1 MKFVDMSSDVGL
13 RMDIEEFVIAKERD
27 DLVFYSLEPV
37 AAQIEEY
44 DVIADGV
51 VNSLAANKPLIDTFP
66 GRERAHYWA
75 GMWTNAFYGFTVGMI
90 FLALVTI
97 ILVVRGGGI

>member
-13 RMDIEEFVIAKERD
+13 QMDVEEFVIAKERE

-37 AAQIEEY
+37 AAQVEEY
-44 DVIADGV
+44 DAIADGV
-51 VNSLAANKPLIDTFP
+51 VNSLVANKPLIDAFP

-75 GMWTNAFYGFTVGMI
+75 GMWTNAFYGFTVAMI
-90 FLALVTI
+90 LLALLTI
-97 ILVVRGGGI
+97 VLRVRGGM

>member
-13 RMDIEEFVIAKERD
+13 QMDVEDFVIAKERE

-44 DVIADGV
+44 EVIADGV
-51 VNSLAANKPLIDTFP
+51 VNSLVASKPLIDTYP

-75 GMWTNAFYGFTVGMI
+75 GMWTNAFYGFTVAMI

-97 ILVVRGGGI
+97 ILRVRGGI

>member
-13 RMDIEEFVIAKERD
+13 RMDVEEWVIAKERE

-44 DVIADGV
+44 DALADGV
-51 VNSLAANKPLIDTFP
+51 VNSLVADKPLIESFP
-66 GRERAHYWA
+66 GRDRAHYWA
-75 GMWTNAFYGFTVGMI
+75 GMWTNAFYGFTVAMI
-90 FLALVTI
+90 LLALLTI
-97 ILVVRGGGI
+97 VLRVRGGM

>member
-13 RMDIEEFVIAKERD
+13 RMDIEEFVVAVERK
-27 DLVFYSLEPV
+27 DLVFYSLESV

-44 DVIADGV
+44 EVIADGV

-75 GMWTNAFYGFTVGMI
+75 GMWTNAFYGFTVAMI
-90 FLALVTI
+90 FLALLTI
-97 ILVVRGGGI
+97 ILRVRGGM

>member
-13 RMDIEEFVIAKERD
+13 QMDVEEFVIAQERE

-37 AAQIEEY
+37 AAQVEEY
-44 DVIADGV
+44 DAIATGV
-51 VNSLAANKPLIDTFP
+51 VNSLSASMPLLEAYP

-75 GMWTNAFYGFTVGMI
+75 GVWTNAFYGFTVAMI
-90 FLALVTI
+90 LLALLTI
-97 ILVVRGGGI
+97 VLRVRGGM

>member
-13 RMDIEEFVIAKERD
+13 RMDVEEFVIALERK
-27 DLVFYSLEPV
+27 DLIFYSLEPV
-37 AAQIEEY
+37 MAQIEEY
-44 DVIADGV
+44 EALADGV

-75 GMWTNAFYGFTVGMI
+75 GMWTNAFYGFTVAMI
-90 FLALVTI
+90 FLALLTV
-97 ILVVRGGGI
+97 ILRVRGGM

>member
-13 RMDIEEFVIAKERD
+13 RMDVEEWVIAKERE
-27 DLVFYSLEPV
+27 DLVFYSLESV

-44 DVIADGV
+44 DALADGV
-51 VNSLAANKPLIDTFP
+51 VNSLVADKPLIETFP

-75 GMWTNAFYGFTVGMI
+75 GMWTNAFYGFTVAMI
-90 FLALVTI
+90 LLALLTI
-97 ILVVRGGGI
+97 VLRVRGGM

>member
-13 RMDIEEFVIAKERD
+13 RMDVEEFVVAVERK
-27 DLVFYSLEPV
+27 DLVFYSLESV

-44 DVIADGV
+44 EVIADGV

-75 GMWTNAFYGFTVGMI
+75 GMWTNAFYRFTVAMI
-90 FLALVTI
+90 FLALLTI
-97 ILVVRGGGI
+97 VLRVRGGM

>member
-13 RMDIEEFVIAKERD
+13 RMDVEEFVVAVERK
-27 DLVFYSLEPV
+27 DLVFYSLESV

-44 DVIADGV
+44 EVIADGV

-75 GMWTNAFYGFTVGMI
+75 GMWTNAFYGFTVAMI
-90 FLALVTI
+90 FLALLTI
-97 ILVVRGGGI
+97 VLRVRGGM

>member
-13 RMDIEEFVIAKERD
+13 RMDVEEWVIAKERE

-51 VNSLAANKPLIDTFP
+51 VNSLVANKPLIEAFP

-75 GMWTNAFYGFTVGMI
+75 GMWTNAFYGFTVAMI
-90 FLALVTI
+90 LLALLTI
-97 ILVVRGGGI
+97 VLRVRGGM

>member
-13 RMDIEEFVIAKERD
+13 RMDVEEWVIAKERE

-44 DVIADGV
+44 DALADGV
-51 VNSLAANKPLIDTFP
+51 VNSLVADKPLIESFP

-75 GMWTNAFYGFTVGMI
+75 GMWTNAFYGFTVAMI
-90 FLALVTI
+90 LLALLTI
-97 ILVVRGGGI
+97 VLRVRGGM

>member
-13 RMDIEEFVIAKERD
+13 RMDVEEFVVAVERK
-27 DLVFYSLEPV
+27 DLVFYSLESV

-44 DVIADGV
+44 EVIADGV

-75 GMWTNAFYGFTVGMI
+75 GMWTNAVYGFTVAMI
-90 FLALVTI
+90 FLALLTI
-97 ILVVRGGGI
+97 ILRVRGGM

>member
-13 RMDIEEFVIAKERD
+13 RMDVEEFVIAKERD

-75 GMWTNAFYGFTVGMI
+75 GMWTNAFYGFTVAMI

-97 ILVVRGGGI
+97 ILRVRGGM

>member
-13 RMDIEEFVIAKERD
+13 RMDVDEFVIAKERE

-44 DVIADGV
+44 EVIADGV
-51 VNSLAANKPLIDTFP
+51 VNSLVANKPLIDAYP

-75 GMWTNAFYGFTVGMI
+75 GLWTNTFYGFTVAMI

-97 ILVVRGGGI
+97 ILRVRGGM

>member
-1 MKFVDMSSDVGL
+1 MKFVDVSSDVGL
-13 RMDIEEFVIAKERD
+13 RMDVDEFVIAKERD
-27 DLVFYSLEPV
+27 DLVFYSLEPI

-44 DVIADGV
+44 DTISEGV
-51 VNSLAANKPLIDTFP
+51 VNSLGSGKPLIDTFP

-75 GMWTNAFYGFTVGMI
+75 GLWTNAFYGLTVGMI

-97 ILVVRGGGI
+97 VLVVRGGGI

>member
-13 RMDIEEFVIAKERD
+13 RMDVEEWVIAKERED
-27 DLVFYSLEPV
+27 VVFYSLEPV

-44 DVIADGV
+44 DAIADGV
-51 VNSLAANKPLIDTFP
+51 VNSLVASKPLIEMFP

-75 GMWTNAFYGFTVGMI
+75 GMWTNAFYGFTVAMI
-90 FLALVTI
+90 LLALLTI
-97 ILVVRGGGI
+97 VLRVRGGM

>member
-13 RMDIEEFVIAKERD
+13 RMDVEEFVIAKERED
-27 DLVFYSLEPV
+27 VVFYSLEPV

-44 DVIADGV
+44 DAIADGV
-51 VNSLAANKPLIDTFP
+51 VNSLVASKPLIEMFP

-75 GMWTNAFYGFTVGMI
+75 GMWTNAFYGFTVAMI
-90 FLALVTI
+90 LLALLTI
-97 ILVVRGGGI
+97 VLRVRGGM

>member
-13 RMDIEEFVIAKERD
+13 RMDVEEFVIAKERD

-37 AAQIEEY
+37 AAQIKEY
-44 DVIADGV
+44 DVIAEGV
-51 VNSLAANKPLIDTFP
+51 VNSLGTGKPLIDTFP

-75 GMWTNAFYGFTVGMI
+75 GLWTNAFYGFTVGMI

-97 ILVVRGGGI
+97 ILFVRGGGI

>member
-13 RMDIEEFVIAKERD
+13 RMDVEEFVVAVERK
-27 DLVFYSLEPV
+27 DLVFYSLESV

-44 DVIADGV
+44 EVIADGV

-75 GMWTNAFYGFTVGMI
+75 GMWTNAFYGFTVAMI
-90 FLALVTI
+90 FLALLTI
-97 ILVVRGGGI
+97 ILRVRGGM